1 MNFSIAQVAKITKF
15 PGGQKKLCLW
25 LRENGYFSNNN
36 EPYQIYVDKGWFE
49 LGVKTIHKADPKF
62 TVLVTKVTI
71 KGLAGLKKVID
82 KHFPICKPCEDAR
95 S

>member
-1 MNFSIAQVAKITKF
+1 LTILFFKARLSLI
-15 PGGQKKLCLW
+15 L
-25 LRENGYFSNNN
+25 N
-36 EPYQIYVDKGWFE
+36 ESKTYQIYVDKGWFE
-49 LGVKTIHKADPKF
+49 LGVKTIYKADPKF